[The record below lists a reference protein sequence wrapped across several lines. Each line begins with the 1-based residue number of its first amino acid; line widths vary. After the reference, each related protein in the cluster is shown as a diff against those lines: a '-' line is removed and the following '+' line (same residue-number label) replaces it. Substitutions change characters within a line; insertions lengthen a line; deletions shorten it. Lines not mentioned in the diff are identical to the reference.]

1 MLGARATRR
10 GERRNQR
17 NGGEDEEADQCP
29 AGP

>member
-1 MLGARATRR
+1 MLGARATRHCESR
-10 GERRNQR
+10 KR